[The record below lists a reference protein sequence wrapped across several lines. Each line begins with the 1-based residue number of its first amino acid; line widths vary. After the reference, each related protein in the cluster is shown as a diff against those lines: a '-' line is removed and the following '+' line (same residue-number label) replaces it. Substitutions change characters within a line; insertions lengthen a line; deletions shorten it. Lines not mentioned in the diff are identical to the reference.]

1 MIKSSKIGDVALITS
16 PIMQRSLLDNDAYQF
31 SMQNAVLRHY
41 PDVPVE
47 YEFIDR
53 KPRGKFNPLF
63 FTRLLEEIDNLV
75 EFKFNLDDL
84 AALKKYCPYFGD
96 DYLKFLL
103 DFRLD
108 RNDLIIDVVNG
119 HLRINIKGLWQN
131 VIMWEVPLMAII
143 SELYFECCE
152 KNWNHNEDQIAKL
165 KKKVELLSYC
175 KYIDFG
181 TRRRRSFKNQSNI
194 THVYRLVNYTID
206 PTRKNPISFINWTA
220 NY

>member
-143 SELYFECCE
+143 SELYFALLIVRTDFFGETLSCE
-152 KNWNHNEDQIAKL
+152 QNRNKPPSTRLNVLTD
-165 KKKVELLSYC
+165 LSYC
-175 KYIDFG
+175 KY
-181 TRRRRSFKNQSNI
+181 
-194 THVYRLVNYTID
+194 LE
-206 PTRKNPISFINWTA
+206 
-220 NY
+220 